1 MEQKDIKPSG
11 YRQLE
16 QLRQEYEALHVPDE
30 ARERILKGIAQGKEA
45 AKKSQMKGVIFMKL
59 MKRTGMTAA
68 AAMVAITLLTN
79 LNPNI
84 ANAMEQL
91 PVIGPI
97 ARVVT
102 FRTYEDKTNDFEAN
116 IQVPQVEAAPEALN
130 KSIEEYANELIA
142 SYERDLA
149 QTQGEGHYS
158 LNSSYRVATDTDRYL
173 CIRIDTTLVMAGG
186 TQFTKVFTV
195 DKATGEVIS
204 LKDLFKNQPDMLASI
219 TANIKE
225 QMEKQMAEDDS
236 VSYFYNTDMPDLN
249 FKELTGDESFY
260 FNSDGL
266 LVITFDEYEVAPGY
280 MGAVEFTIPS
290 EVAGTF

>member
-16 QLRQEYEALHVPDE
+16 QLRQEYEALPVPDE
-30 ARERILKGIAQGKEA
+30 ARERILKGIAQGKEE
-45 AKKSQMKGVIFMKL
+45 AKKSQTKGVIFMKL

-102 FRTYEDKTNDFEAN
+102 FRTYENKTNDFEAN

>member
-1 MEQKDIKPSG
+1 MDQKIPKPSG

-16 QLRQEYEALHVPDE
+16 QLRQKYEALPVPAE
-30 ARERILKGIAQGKEA
+30 ARDRILKGIAQGKEET
-45 AKKSQMKGVIFMKL
+45 KKVQTKGVIFMKL

-79 LNPNI
+79 INPNI

-91 PVIGPI
+91 PVIGSI
-97 ARVVT
+97 AKVVT

-116 IQVPQVEAAPEALN
+116 IQVPQVESAPEALN

-142 SYERDLA
+142 SYEHDLA
-149 QTQGEGHYS
+149 QAQGEGHYS
-158 LNSSYRVATDTDRYL
+158 LNSSYSVATDTNRYL

-204 LKDLFKNQPDMLASI
+204 LKDLFKDQPDMLVSI

-225 QMEKQMAEDDS
+225 QMEQQMAEDDS

-260 FNSDGL
+260 FNRDGL

-290 EVAGTF
+290 SVAGTF